1 MNCNHSRYELSQ
13 CLDGRLPAGR
23 RAAVLQHAAECVA
36 CGSFWV
42 ELQQAQQLAQRLR
55 RPRVGTDF
63 RETLFAR
70 IESGEGT
77 PEAVF
82 REPVPT
88 LAKVRYAFT
97 GAAAAAAMIAAALWL
112 APGQQTRPGT
122 VVAAATSATLPIGS
136 PVGPQAGPRADAMP
150 PVQPPLIAA
159 TQPLGFHLVARE
171 AARQLDQRY
180 GAAATALRRVE
191 GGDANALKS
200 VLENAD
206 EVHALGELLLDLRDR
221 KRLLFTES
229 EIEPDLR
236 FAVRMLG
243 ESRRSRRDLSTMQ
256 VMVAPALR
264 SSRLAALSRSIA
276 PVQLDRGEELEVL
289 QRITAQRPDIFP
301 KLFIVFGSGDAF
313 DDDFALLRTGA
324 AFRFDDDCGPS
335 WVAPRSEV
343 ESREGAWRWV
353 LERSTTGG
361 AKVRVSP
368 K

>member
-23 RAAVLQHAAECVA
+23 RTAVLQHAAECGA
-36 CGSFWV
+36 CGAFWA
-42 ELQQAQQLAQRLR
+42 ELQQAQQLLQRLQ
-55 RPRVGTDF
+55 RPRVGGDF

-82 REPVPT
+82 HEPVPT
-88 LAKVRYAFT
+88 LTKVRYALT
-97 GAAAAAAMIAAALWL
+97 GAAAAAASILVALWL
-112 APGQQTRPGT
+112 TPGAAPRMAG
-122 VVAAATSATLPIGS
+122 VAATPRSLPAMTATART
-136 PVGPQAGPRADAMP
+136 DAP
-150 PVQPPLIAA
+150 PAQRDAQPPLLAA

-180 GAAATALRRVE
+180 DAAATALRRVE
-191 GGDANALKS
+191 GGDQGALPA

-206 EVHALGELLLDLRDR
+206 DVHALGELLLDLRDR

-243 ESRRSRRDLSTMQ
+243 ESRRGRRDLQTMQ
-256 VMVAPALR
+256 TMVAPALR
-264 SSRLAALSRSIA
+264 SSRLAAVSRTIA
-276 PVQLDRGEELEVL
+276 PVQLDRGEEMDVL
-289 QRITAQRPDIFP
+289 QRLTAQRPDIFP
-301 KLFIVFGSGDAF
+301 KLFVVFGSGDSIEEE
-313 DDDFALLRTGA
+313 FAMLRSGA
-324 AFRFDDDCGPS
+324 AFRFDAECGPS

-343 ESREGAWRWV
+343 ESREGIWRWAF
-353 LERSTTGG
+353 GG
-361 AKVRVSP
+361 RAGGEPAVQVAP

>member
-23 RAAVLQHAAECVA
+23 RAAVLQHAAECAA
-36 CGSFWV
+36 CGSFWI
-42 ELQQAQQLAQRLR
+42 ELQQAQQLVQRLR
-55 RPRVGTDF
+55 RPRIGTDF

-88 LAKVRYAFT
+88 LAKVRYALT
-97 GAAAAAAMIAAALWL
+97 GAAAAAAMIAAALWV
-112 APGQQTRPGT
+112 APVQQARPST

-136 PVGPQAGPRADAMP
+136 PAAPQAGLRAEAQQ

-229 EIEPDLR
+229 EVEPDLR
-236 FAVRMLG
+236 FAVRLLG
-243 ESRRSRRDLSTMQ
+243 ESRRGSRDLQSLPA
-256 VMVAPALR
+256 MVAPALR
-264 SSRLAALSRSIA
+264 SNRLAAVSRTIA
-276 PVQLDRGEELEVL
+276 PVQLERGEEMEVL

-313 DDDFALLRTGA
+313 DADFAMLRAGA
-324 AFRFDDDCGPS
+324 AYRFDDDCGPS

-353 LERSTTGG
+353 FEQAQDGA

>member
-23 RAAVLQHAAECVA
+23 RAAVLQHAAECGA
-36 CGSFWV
+36 CGAFWA
-42 ELQQAQQLAQRLR
+42 ELQQAQQLLQRLR
-55 RPRVGTDF
+55 QPRVGADF
-63 RETLFAR
+63 RASLFAR
-70 IESGEGT
+70 IASGEGT

-97 GAAAAAAMIAAALWL
+97 GAAAAAAAIAAVLWF
-112 APGQQTRPGT
+112 APVRPQERSAGF
-122 VVAAATSATLPIGS
+122 VAAATTPVVAPPATPAVAPRGEPLP
-136 PVGPQAGPRADAMP
+136 AA
-150 PVQPPLIAA
+150 QPPLLAA

-180 GAAATALRRVE
+180 DAAATALRRCD
-191 GGDANALKS
+191 GGDPDALPT

-229 EIEPDLR
+229 EVEPELR
-236 FAVRMLG
+236 FAVRLLG
-243 ESRRSRRDLSTMQ
+243 ESRRVRCDPGAAKAL
-256 VMVAPALR
+256 VAPALR
-264 SSRLAALSRSIA
+264 SSRLAAVSRTIA
-276 PVQLDRGEELEVL
+276 PVQLDRDEELEML
-289 QRITAQRPDIFP
+289 QRLTAQRPDIFP
-301 KLFIVFGSGDAF
+301 KLFIVFGSGDPF
-313 DDDFALLRTGA
+313 SDDFARLRAGTA
-324 AFRFDDDCGPS
+324 YRFDDDCGPS

-343 ESREGAWRWV
+343 ESREGSWRWV
-353 LERSTTGG
+353 LQRAPGG
-361 AKVRVSP
+361 SSSIRVTP

>member
-23 RAAVLQHAAECVA
+23 RAGVLQHAADCA
-36 CGSFWV
+36 PCGAFWN
-42 ELQQAQQLAQRLR
+42 ELQQAQQLVQRLR
-55 RPRVGTDF
+55 QPRVGSDF

-70 IESGEGT
+70 IASGEGT

-82 REPVPT
+82 HEPVPT
-88 LAKVRYAFT
+88 LTKVRYAFT
-97 GAAAAAAMIAAALWL
+97 GAAAAAAVIAAALWL
-112 APGQQTRPGT
+112 APGQTQRPGAL
-122 VVAAATSATLPIGS
+122 VAAATIPTT
-136 PVGPQAGPRADAMP
+136 PVGPRAEP
-150 PVQPPLIAA
+150 LPSVQPPLIAA

-180 GAAATALRRVE
+180 DAAASALRRVE
-191 GGDANALKS
+191 GGDAKALPT

-229 EIEPDLR
+229 EVEPDLR
-236 FAVRMLG
+236 FAVRLLG
-243 ESRRSRRDLSTMQ
+243 ESQRGRRDLQTMQ
-256 VMVAPALR
+256 AMVAPALR
-264 SSRLAALSRSIA
+264 SNRLAAVSRTIA
-276 PVQLDRGEELEVL
+276 PVQLDRGEEMEVL
-289 QRITAQRPDIFP
+289 QRLTAQRPDIFP
-301 KLFIVFGSGDAF
+301 KLFIVIGSSSGL
-313 DDDFALLRTGA
+313 DDDFAMLRSGT

-343 ESREGAWRWV
+343 ESREGVWRWV
-353 LERSTTGG
+353 FDRSQNGA
-361 AKVRVSP
+361 AKVRVAP